1 MSSNCSFNRMAHP
14 SFPSD
19 QNQYLSEHVHLLL
32 SSYQHWCQQSL
43 IQSQSSI
50 EDAKHLF
57 HAPFAVLSHSNDDDP
72 VFTYANQI
80 ALQTFGYDWQE
91 LMVTPSRYSAEPVN
105 REERSK
111 MLEVV
116 NQQGYTDQY
125 SGIRIA
131 KNGTRFRIQ
140 QATVWNLI
148 DEHGKYQGQAAM
160 FSDWDW
166 IK

>member
-1 MSSNCSFNRMAHP
+1 MIHS

-19 QNQYLSEHVHLLL
+19 QNAYLYKHAQLLL
-32 SSYQHWCQQSL
+32 NSYRHWCKKSL
-43 IQSQSSI
+43 IPPQSQLD
-50 EDAKHLF
+50 DAKTLF
-57 HAPFAVLSHSNDDDP
+57 YAPFAVLSHSADSDP

-91 LMVTPSRYSAEPVN
+91 LMATPSRYSAEPVN

-111 MLEVV
+111 MLAEV

-131 KNGTRFRIQ
+131 KNGTRFRIHK
-140 QATVWNLI
+140 ATVWNLI
-148 DEHGKYQGQAAM
+148 DDHGNYQGQAAM